1 MILDRRIPWTYMVGK
16 IKWDLAIVAV
26 FAFMIDLISR
36 KSDFTI
42 PSSLGAFMGTSIALL
57 LSFKLSQSYDR
68 WWEARK
74 VWGCIVND
82 SRSLVL
88 QLQAFVKQT
97 DNPVVEQMA
106 RRQIGWCYA
115 LGESLR
121 HLDPLKDLKRFVSE
135 DELERIAQHKNVPL
149 GTINEHK
156 KDLRTLFNDEV
167 INEFQQLQID
177 STLVR
182 LVESMGKCERIKNT
196 YFPKTYRITL
206 HLFIYTF
213 LVLLSFSFGSFHQAI
228 DVLLLVAISI
238 PFFLLEKIAYHI
250 QDPFENRPTDTSV
263 TAISQTI
270 ETNIKQLI
278 GDSDLPEPTVS
289 NGFYLM

>member
-1 MILDRRIPWTYMVGK
+1 MVGK

-36 KSDFTI
+36 KADLTI

-74 VWGCIVND
+74 VWGSIVND

-88 QLQAFVKQT
+88 QLQAFVKES
-97 DNPVVEQMA
+97 DNPIIKRMA
-106 RRQIGWCYA
+106 RRQIGWCYS

-121 HLDPLKDLKRFVSE
+121 QLDPLKELKRFVTE
-135 DELERIAQHKNVPL
+135 DELNRISQNKNVPL
-149 GTINEHK
+149 GIIDEHQ
-156 KDLRTLFNDEV
+156 KDLRDLYKSEE
-167 INEFQQLQID
+167 INEYQQIQID
-177 STLVR
+177 ATLVR

-206 HLFIYTF
+206 HLFIYIF
-213 LVLLSFSFGSFHQAI
+213 LVLLSFSFASFHQGVDLI
-228 DVLLLVAISI
+228 LLVAISV

-278 GDSDLPEPTVS
+278 GDTDLPETPL
-289 NGFYLM
+289 NNNFYLM